1 MPGPASER
9 LAGAR
14 VRVLGGVRDAG
25 GVLLTA
31 AEYGGLACI
40 AVATVIAGWQEVE
53 VMLQHGKVT
62 LPDLLLMFIYLEVL
76 AMVGLFYSSGTLPV
90 QVPIFIAIVA
100 LARYLILD
108 TKELHE
114 WRVLSVALAILLL
127 AFSAL
132 LVRRGEAPDRVDA
145 SAARATH

>member
-1 MPGPASER
+1 MPIARTAPAMKLFISITE
-9 LAGAR
+9 AI
-14 VRVLGGVRDAG
+14 
-25 GVLLTA
+25 
-31 AEYGGLACI
+31 GLVVI
-40 AVATVIAGWQEVE
+40 AVATVIAGIQEVQLM
-53 VMLQHGKVT
+53 VANAKVT
-62 LPDLLLMFIYLEVL
+62 LADLLLMFIYLEVL

-132 LVRRGEAPDRVDA
+132 LVRRGEATDRAEA
-145 SAARATH
+145 SAARAAH

>member
-1 MPGPASER
+1 MPIARTAPAMKLFISITE
-9 LAGAR
+9 AI
-14 VRVLGGVRDAG
+14 
-25 GVLLTA
+25 
-31 AEYGGLACI
+31 GLVVI
-40 AVATVIAGWQEVE
+40 AVATVIAGIQEVQLM
-53 VMLQHGKVT
+53 VANAKVT
-62 LPDLLLMFIYLEVL
+62 LADLLLMFIYLEVL

-132 LVRRGEAPDRVDA
+132 LVRRGEATDRVDA

>member
-1 MPGPASER
+1 MPIARTAPAMKLFINITE
-9 LAGAR
+9 AI
-14 VRVLGGVRDAG
+14 
-25 GVLLTA
+25 
-31 AEYGGLACI
+31 GLVVI
-40 AVATVIAGWQEVE
+40 AVATVIAGIQEVQLM
-53 VMLQHGKVT
+53 VANAKVT
-62 LPDLLLMFIYLEVL
+62 LADLLLMFIYLEVL

-132 LVRRGEAPDRVDA
+132 LVRRGEATDRVDA